1 MNRLYNVKKYERS
14 ASRLAD
20 WMEANIPEGL
30 TVVSFP
36 VSHRRFIRRTNIM
49 EWGSQEIKRRT
60 KVVRIFPNEASRLRL
75 INAILMENDEAWQ
88 TGRRYLTFEKKEP
101 PS

>member
-1 MNRLYNVKKYERS
+1 
-14 ASRLAD
+14 
-20 WMEANIPEGL
+20 
-30 TVVSFP
+30 
-36 VSHRRFIRRTNIM
+36 M

-60 KVVRIFPNEASRLRL
+60 KVVRIFPNEASRLQL

-88 TGRRYLTFEKKEP
+88 TGRRYLKFEKKEP